1 MPDFRARPALI
12 LREKG
17 TFATFRLTPAMTLP
31 GEEHLRAERDLLD
44 RIRAALP
51 EGVITQPTGPVYED
65 LIDPPGP
72 EPFAEKPPT
81 SLEGLV
87 SPEAHW
93 ARLTAARDRLDR
105 AGATGTHEMMGVP
118 AGWVRLME
126 GLAEGLAPLLEAEPG
141 AKLHFR
147 QIKEKFGTLRVYTN
161 IEGSEDFTAKAREV
175 VNWATAASEKRCALT
190 GRRGY
195 GGRAGWFLVLCPEA
209 IGWRRTQPDAF
220 HRALYPD
227 PPKADPDAPAP

>member
-12 LREKG
+12 LREEG
-17 TFATFRLTPAMTLP
+17 TFATFRLTPAMTVP
-31 GEEHLRAERDLLD
+31 GEEHLLAERDLLE
-44 RIRAALP
+44 RIRSALP
-51 EGVITQPTGPVYED
+51 ADVIAQPTGPVYED
-65 LIDPPGP
+65 LVDPPGP

-81 SLEGLV
+81 TLEGLV

-105 AGATGTHEMMGVP
+105 AGATGTHEMMGVS

-175 VNWATAASEKRCALT
+175 VDWATAASERRCALT

-195 GGRAGWFLVLCPEA
+195 VDRAGWLLILSPEA
-209 IGWRRTQPDAF
+209 IFWRRAQRDAF
-220 HRALYPD
+220 HAALYPD
-227 PPKADPDAPAP
+227 PPKAEPDAPAP

>member
-17 TFATFRLTPAMTLP
+17 TFATFRLTPAMT
-31 GEEHLRAERDLLD
+31 
-44 RIRAALP
+44 I
-51 EGVITQPTGPVYED
+51 YED
-65 LIDPPGP
+65 LVDPPGP

-81 SLEGLV
+81 TLEGLV
-87 SPEAHW
+87 SPEPHW

-105 AGATGTHEMMGVP
+105 AGATGTHELMGVP

-141 AKLHFR
+141 ARLDFR
-147 QIKEKFGTLRVYTN
+147 QIKEKFGTLRVYTT

-175 VNWATAASEKRCALT
+175 VDWATAASERRCALT

-195 GGRAGWFLVLCPEA
+195 VDRAGWLLILSPEA
-209 IGWRRTQPDAF
+209 IFWRRTQRDAF
-220 HRALYPD
+220 HAALYPN
-227 PPKADPDAPAP
+227 PPKAEPDAPAP